1 MTACVSTSTGK
12 RTTKTQKDS
21 SKIHTKNTNETVK
34 LPIEGAEKQN
44 WQVFSQRNVHVSQV
58 NKD

>member
-1 MTACVSTSTGK
+1 MSPHQLVKGQQKLK
-12 RTTKTQKDS
+12 RDS

-44 WQVFSQRNVHVSQV
+44 
-58 NKD
+58 